1 MPETLAFETP
11 HPLKRE
17 KDTLVDPVAPS
28 GTLSDDGPT
37 VAVRMPPPDS
47 FGADATMAAED
58 LRFSL
63 PRVSDAGPRGTVLP
77 LWQGGAAVFRAG
89 QLRYERL
96 RALGEG
102 GMGEVALARDHDI
115 DRRVAIKRLRPE
127 HANASALLR
136 FAQEVRTIG
145 SLEHPNIVPVH
156 DVGVDEEGKHYFVM
170 KYVEGDT
177 LETIIERLQAR
188 DPATERR
195 FPLEVR
201 AQVFLG
207 VLRAV
212 QYAHARGIMHRDIK
226 PANIMI
232 GPYGEVMV
240 MDWGLA
246 RPVRNAE
253 LAALPDD
260 HSRPVDGAASSL
272 ETQHGAVMGT
282 PHYMSPEQARGE
294 TDQINERSDVYSLS
308 VMFHELMSLRHYL
321 DGKNGVHAVLA
332 AVATVKDRSVVEWV
346 ADAAAT
352 GAPME
357 YLHFIRK
364 GVSARASDRYAD
376 AGQMAG
382 ELEDI
387 LSGRIKVQCH
397 ISGTKRLGH
406 MLMHAIDRHPLV
418 ASVFVLLGALSAVAA
433 VLGAFFG
440 LLRLVGVA

>member
-1 MPETLAFETP
+1 MPETLAFGNTP
-11 HPLKRE
+11 APKSV
-17 KDTLVDPVAPS
+17 KDTLVDPITTAH
-28 GTLSDDGPT
+28 TLSNDGPT
-37 VAVRMPPPDS
+37 VTVRLPPEDS

-63 PRVSDAGPRGTVLP
+63 PRATEVGPRATVLP
-77 LWQGGAAVFRAG
+77 LWEGGAAVFRSG

-102 GMGEVALARDHDI
+102 GMGEVTLARDHDI

-127 HANASALLR
+127 HANTSALLR

-145 SLEHPNIVPVH
+145 RLEHPNIVPVH

-177 LETIIERLQAR
+177 LEAVIEKLQAR
-188 DPATERR
+188 DPAAERR
-195 FPLEVR
+195 FPMEVR
-201 AQVFLG
+201 AQLFLG

-226 PANIMI
+226 PANIMV

-246 RPVRNAE
+246 RPVRNGE
-253 LAALPDD
+253 LTALPEDR
-260 HSRPVDGAASSL
+260 SRPVDGAVSSL

-294 TDQINERSDVYSLS
+294 TDQITERSDVYSLS

-321 DGKNGVHAVLA
+321 DGQSGVHAVLA

-364 GVSARASDRYAD
+364 GVSARPADRYAN
-376 AGQMAG
+376 AGEMAG
-382 ELEDI
+382 ELEEI
-387 LSGRIKVQCH
+387 LSGRMKVQCH
-397 ISGTKRLGH
+397 ISGTKRLAH
-406 MLMHAIDRHPLV
+406 TAMHAIDRHPLI
-418 ASVFVLLGALSAVAA
+418 ATVFVLMGVLSAVAGAAGA
-433 VLGAFFG
+433 VFG
-440 LLRLVGVA
+440 LLRLVGAA